1 MGKCDKI
8 KKDKLGT
15 GDFQKSPVPNEGKGE
30 PMKRILLM
38 VMRNIILVPW
48 MWIKLCY
55 HASHPDKYTEEEQYK
70 MLRFITLRANK
81 GGNVKIDV
89 HGEENIPAE
98 NGFMFFPNH
107 QGLYDVLA
115 VVEAC
120 PKPFSV
126 VAKKEIANI
135 PFLKQVF
142 ACMKAYM
149 LDREDVRQAMQVII
163 HVTEE
168 VKKGRNYLIFA
179 EGTRSKNGNQL
190 RQFKGGSFKSATK
203 AKCPIVPVALIDSFK
218 PFDTNTITPVTV
230 QVHFL
235 KPMYYEEY
243 KEMKTTEIAAEVKKR
258 IEKVISENI

>member
-1 MGKCDKI
+1 MI
-8 KKDKLGT
+8 
-15 GDFQKSPVPNEGKGE
+15 F
-30 PMKRILLM
+30 
-38 VMRNIILVPW
+38 RNIFLVPYAW
-48 MWIKLCY
+48 CKLCY
-55 HASHPDKYTEEEQYK
+55 HAAHPEKYTDEEQYALLK
-70 MLRFITLRANK
+70 YITLRANR
-81 GGNVKIDV
+81 GGNVKIAAYGV
-89 HGEENIPAE
+89 ENIPEE

-115 VVEAC
+115 IIEAC
-120 PKPFSV
+120 PKPFAV

-135 PFLKQVF
+135 QFLKQVF

-179 EGTRSKNGNQL
+179 EGTRSKNGNHPGE
-190 RQFKGGSFKSATK
+190 FKGGSFKSATK
-203 AKCPIVPVALIDSFK
+203 AKCPIVPVVLIDSFK
-218 PFDTNTITPVTV
+218 PFDTNTISPVTV

-243 KEMKTTEIAAEVKKR
+243 KDMKTTEIAAEVKRR
-258 IEKVISENI
+258 IEEVIGQYA

>member
-1 MGKCDKI
+1 
-8 KKDKLGT
+8 
-15 GDFQKSPVPNEGKGE
+15 
-30 PMKRILLM
+30 MKRILLM
-38 VMRNIILVPW
+38 IFRNILLVPYAW
-48 MWIKLCY
+48 CTLCY
-55 HASHPDKYTEEEQYK
+55 HAAHTEKYTDEEQYALLK
-70 MLRFITLRANK
+70 YITLRANR
-81 GGNVKIDV
+81 GGNVKIAAYGV
-89 HGEENIPAE
+89 ENIPEE

-115 VVEAC
+115 IIEAC
-120 PKPFSV
+120 PKPFAV

-135 PFLKQVF
+135 QFLKQVF

-179 EGTRSKNGNQL
+179 EGTRSKNGNHPGE
-190 RQFKGGSFKSATK
+190 FKGGSFKSATK
-203 AKCPIVPVALIDSFK
+203 AKCPIVPVVLIDSFK
-218 PFDTNTITPVTV
+218 PFDTNTISPVTV

-243 KEMKTTEIAAEVKKR
+243 KDMKTTEIAAEVKRR
-258 IEKVISENI
+258 IEEVIGQYA